1 MHPDLHA
8 RVAGERLKDDRS
20 RLDAEEDGTATLEP
34 TAITIRPLREED
46 ATAVEQLAELDS
58 TPVPPGRLLVAEVDG
73 AVEAAVAVE
82 TGEAVAD
89 PFAPSAETVALLQ
102 ARAEQLRA
110 S

>member
-8 RVAGERLKDDRS
+8 RVASARLKDDHS

-46 ATAVEQLAELDS
+46 ATAVERLAELDS
-58 TPVPPGRLLVAEVDG
+58 APVPPGRLLVAEVDG
-73 AVEAAVAVE
+73 EVEAALAVE

-89 PFAPSAETVALLQ
+89 PFAASAETVSLLHV
-102 ARAEQLRA
+102 RAEQLRA
-110 S
+110 A